1 MWVIFRLSRIFDNH
15 NADEQTAFM
24 KKVYFIILA
33 LIFANIVLA
42 QKKATEP
49 ELDVDKVYKLYK
61 DTNEVTIRTGGKEIK
76 ASIKVSLNAFDKP
89 YSIICY
95 GETDA
100 DVDEL
105 LQKLKVDLGVTKL
118 QAGYKQSPG
127 VYPVTFNPTG
137 SFEHSIQIS
146 YFQKGSQSAK
156 YGIQKIMYD
165 DRDINGLSSPRHV
178 SDFFYFEVCDE
189 NRRNASKAGEKFVF

>member
-1 MWVIFRLSRIFDNH
+1 
-15 NADEQTAFM
+15 M
-24 KKVYFIILA
+24 KKFYFIILA
-33 LIFANIVLA
+33 LLLANIVLA
-42 QKKATEP
+42 QKKAAESG
-49 ELDVDKVYKLYK
+49 LDIDKLYKLYK
-61 DTNEVTIRTGGKEIK
+61 DTNEVTIRAGGKEIK
-76 ASIKVSLNAFDKP
+76 ASIKISLNAFDKP

-100 DVDEL
+100 DADEA
-105 LQKLKVDLGVTKL
+105 LQKLKVELGVTKL

-127 VYPVTFNPTG
+127 TFPVNFNPTG
-137 SFEHSIQIS
+137 SFEHTIQIS

-165 DRDINGLSSPRHV
+165 DKDINGLSSPRHV

-189 NRRNASKAGEKFVF
+189 NRRNAAKAEEKFVF